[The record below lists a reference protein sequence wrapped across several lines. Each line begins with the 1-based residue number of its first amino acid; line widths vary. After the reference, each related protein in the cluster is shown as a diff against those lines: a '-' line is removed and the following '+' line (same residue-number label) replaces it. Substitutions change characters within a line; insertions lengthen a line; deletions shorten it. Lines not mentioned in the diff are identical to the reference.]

1 MIMNTLNHKGGT
13 TMPATK
19 TSFASVKAFRSSLF
33 VAILCAW
40 GLLSANWGHSQGL
53 TPVEVNE
60 YLNSIQ
66 YMGMSGD
73 TLKFR
78 FSLGNAEAPVE
89 DAAGFLLDFTF
100 PKLLSAPTA
109 TFVSIENTW
118 LTDGLSAPEASATF
132 DPNTSALTIDYVR
145 PDEEG
150 QTGHGTL
157 INISLVRP
165 EGFDRSEA
173 SMYLDGG
180 VMMVDNINL
189 RMGPGG
195 TPKPGKDPSKPKG
208 LKPTATHPASTQPSL
223 GLSVYP
229 NPASDY
235 VDVQVDQSKGAKLS
249 LWSLNAT
256 LISEQAC
263 QGHQRIDLRHLP
275 SGSYLLK
282 LESGGEMLQRIIV
295 KQ

>member
-1 MIMNTLNHKGGT
+1 MITLNYKGGSF
-13 TMPATK
+13 MPATK
-19 TSFASVKAFRSSLF
+19 TTFAVVNTLRSTLF
-33 VAILCAW
+33 AALICVGSIV
-40 GLLSANWGHSQGL
+40 SANWGHSQGL

-89 DAAGFLLDFTF
+89 GAAGFLLDFTF

-109 TFVSIENTW
+109 TVVSVENTW
-118 LTDGLSAPEASATF
+118 LTEGLSEPEASVTF
-132 DPNTSALTIDYVR
+132 NAVQKAMTIDFLR
-145 PDEEG
+145 SDEIG
-150 QTGHGTL
+150 QSGHGTL

-180 VMMVDNINL
+180 VIMVENISL
-189 RMGPGG
+189 RMGSGNTPPKHDNDQ
-195 TPKPGKDPSKPKG
+195 PKPKD
-208 LKPTATHPASTQPSL
+208 LKPSAAHPASSTPDL
-223 GLSVYP
+223 KLTVYP

-235 VDVQVDQSKGAKLS
+235 VDVQVAQPKGAKLS
-249 LWSLNAT
+249 LWNLDAT

-263 QGHQRIDLRHLP
+263 EGTQRIDLRHLP

-282 LESGGEMLQRIIV
+282 LESAGDMAQRIIV